1 MRDRDRNRDQN
12 RGTELESQLRVRESV
27 KSWRVRVSQESDSQ
41 SRDGRSE
48 RNAESERHAQTG
60 RGWESATLK

>member
-12 RGTELESQLRVRESV
+12 RGKELESV